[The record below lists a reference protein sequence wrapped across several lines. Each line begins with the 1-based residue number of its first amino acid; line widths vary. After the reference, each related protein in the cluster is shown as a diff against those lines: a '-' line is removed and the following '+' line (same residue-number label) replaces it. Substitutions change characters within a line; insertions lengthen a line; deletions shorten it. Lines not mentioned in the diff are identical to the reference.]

1 MMMRTALLVL
11 FAFATSIAHTQPG
24 KLPPVFFQSCVFPT
38 PDSVDITGDGIA
50 DLVVR
55 GMHGISTCDIP
66 VSVGLCEVVVRTL
79 PGTQLLGCLD
89 PMGGRDICGFARG
102 DTIHA
107 LDEGIRDDLRI
118 PRYAFMDGA
127 VPVLNWSYGR
137 NNIGP
142 TQPTPMAKRVFVF
155 ATMRGEKVVRGTFTL
170 ETLVEQRTVRIIP
183 GTLLAGDLP
192 VIVP

>member
-1 MMMRTALLVL
+1 MRTGLLLCGVLAMHGAL
-11 FAFATSIAHTQPG
+11 AQPG
-24 KLPPVFFQSCVFPT
+24 AKFPPVYFQTCVFPP
-38 PDSVDITGDGIA
+38 PDSVDLTGDGIA

-55 GMHGISTCDIP
+55 GIHGISTCDIP

-142 TQPTPMAKRVFVF
+142 TRPTPMAQRVFVF
-155 ATMRGEKVVRGTFTL
+155 ATTSDGSTVHGTFTL
-170 ETLVEQRTVRIIP
+170 EILKEQRMVRILP
-183 GTLLAGDLP
+183 GTLPVGDRP